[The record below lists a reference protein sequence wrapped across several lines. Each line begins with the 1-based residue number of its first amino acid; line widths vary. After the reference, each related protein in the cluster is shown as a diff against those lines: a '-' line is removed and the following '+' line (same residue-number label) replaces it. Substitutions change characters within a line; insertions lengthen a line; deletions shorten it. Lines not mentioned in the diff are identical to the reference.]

1 MGGEC
6 YKGTVGGL
14 LDIFGGEI
22 KTGPFGTKLKAS
34 EYSDEG
40 VPVISVGEVQLGRL
54 VLHDRTPKVPPAV
67 TERMPEYL
75 LCEDDI
81 VFSRKGAV
89 ERSARV
95 TKDQEGWFLGS
106 DGIRLRLPNIC
117 DSRFISYQ
125 FLTATHKQWMV
136 QHAAGTTMASL
147 NEKII
152 RLIPLTLPPI
162 DVQKSIAHILGTLDD
177 KIELNRRMNATLE
190 AMAQALFKSWFV
202 DFDSV
207 IDNALAA
214 GNPIPEPLHKRAEIR
229 AALGDKRKPLPE
241 AIQKQFP
248 SRFVFSEAMGW
259 IPEGWKLGVLSEIAE
274 LRTQAVH
281 PNKDPDKQWA
291 HFSIPAF
298 DEGMWPSS
306 DAGETIKSGKY
317 SVPACC
323 ILASKLNPQ
332 FPRVWMPDVED
343 ETHAICSTEF
353 MPFVP
358 LTLSERA
365 YLYSLFCSEVIQTEI
380 VNRVTGS
387 TGSRQRVKPK
397 EIAELPI
404 IIVPPKIREAFS
416 GTADL
421 LFSKRA
427 ENKRAEIVLRK
438 LRDTLLPK
446 LLSGQLRIPD
456 AEKLV
461 AETV

>member
-202 DFDSV
+202 DFDPV

-214 GNPIPEPLHKRAEIR
+214 GTPIPEPLRKRAEVR

-241 AIQKQFP
+241 AIQKRFP

-259 IPEGWKLGVLSEIAE
+259 IPEGWEVSTVGE
-274 LRTQAVH
+274 Q
-281 PNKDPDKQWA
+281 
-291 HFSIPAF
+291 F
-298 DEGMWPSS
+298 DVTMGQSPPGDTYNEDGEGMPFFQGKTDFGFRYPSNRVYC
-306 DAGETIKSGKY
+306 TTPKR
-317 SVPACC
+317 
-323 ILASKLNPQ
+323 LASKGDTLVSVRAP
-332 FPRVWMPDVED
+332 VGDVNMAAED
-343 ETHAICSTEF
+343 CCIGRGVSASRHKS
-353 MPFVP
+353 
-358 LTLSERA
+358 
-365 YLYSLFCSEVIQTEI
+365 
-380 VNRVTGS
+380 
-387 TGSRQRVKPK
+387 GSRSYTYYSMLQLREHFKVYEAEGTVFGSINQRDFKALPQIKVPGVLVRGFESYASGLDGK
-397 EIAELPI
+397 IELGSEN
-404 IIVPPKIREAFS
+404 IREL
-416 GTADL
+416 T
-421 LFSKRA
+421 
-427 ENKRAEIVLRK
+427 K